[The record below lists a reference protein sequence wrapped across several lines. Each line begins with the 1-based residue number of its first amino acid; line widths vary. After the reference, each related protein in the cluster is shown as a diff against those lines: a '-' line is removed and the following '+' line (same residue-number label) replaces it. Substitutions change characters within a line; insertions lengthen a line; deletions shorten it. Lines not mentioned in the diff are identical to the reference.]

1 MTMFELHENAGPTTL
16 ATQHL
21 AEVRAKFAADDRG
34 DEPPTFDD
42 HNVAVNGHDVERESF
57 GSYQNTR

>member
-1 MTMFELHENAGPTTL
+1 MTFVISA
-16 ATQHL
+16 
-21 AEVRAKFAADDRG
+21 AEGHVSHYAEAQLRQSEMAHAAADRG
-34 DEPPTFDD
+34 DEPQTFDD